1 MLLLSF
7 VLLSIDRYTD
17 FLDKPRFLIS
27 SILYPIHAAAN
38 FHNKAFQMSENIFA
52 SREYLQERVLFL
64 EGKIL
69 LIDAE
74 IQKVASLEAENNR
87 LRQLLGSAAKVQEDI
102 LVAEVIGIDP
112 DPMRQ
117 SVLINK
123 GRIHGVFE
131 KQSVIDSQGLLGQI
145 IEVSDRYSRIMLVS
159 DANSFVPV
167 SVARNNLRLMLQGGG
182 ISGTL
187 TLMHVNATADIKI
200 GDLLISS
207 GLGERFLPGYSVG
220 VIKKIDYVEGKPF
233 AVVTAL
239 PAAKLDRSRYV
250 LLVFSKSENPA
261 LSWGAIKSEFL
272 DLEAE

>member
-7 VLLSIDRYTD
+7 VLLSTDRYAD

-27 SILYPIHAAAN
+27 SILYPIHATAN
-38 FHNKAFQMSENIFA
+38 FPNKVIQMTENVFA

-64 EGKIL
+64 EGKVL

-74 IQKVASLEAENNR
+74 IQKMVSLEAENNR

-117 SVLINK
+117 NVLINK

-159 DANSFVPV
+159 DENSFVPV
-167 SVARNNLRLMLQGGG
+167 SVARNNLRLMLRGGG
-182 ISGTL
+182 ISQTL
-187 TLMHVNATADIKI
+187 TLMHVNATADIKV
-200 GDLLISS
+200 GDQLVSS
-207 GLGERFLPGYSVG
+207 GLGERFLPGYPVG
-220 VIKKIDYVEGKPF
+220 LIQKIDYVEGKPF

-239 PAAKLDRSRYV
+239 PRAKLDRSRYV
-250 LLVFSKSENPA
+250 LLIFSKSGKPV
-261 LSWGAIKSEFL
+261 LSQGSMRSEFL
-272 DLEAE
+272 ALEAE